1 MPVAN
6 DEIRVTDSKG
16 RLTLP
21 RGFANTTVLVHVVSD
36 VEVVIRKAKVV
47 PLGGEDELPPLPH
60 LQPLSDRDRD
70 LLLAALDNPPEPNE
84 ALKKLMAQPRLS

>member
-1 MPVAN
+1 MAAVN

-47 PLGGEDELPPLPH
+47 PLGEEEDLPPLPH
-60 LQPLSDRDRD
+60 LRPLSDRDRD
-70 LLLAALDNPPEPNE
+70 MLLAMLDNPPEPNE
-84 ALKKLMAQPRLS
+84 ALKKLMAQPPLS